1 MATGDCDSSL
11 TGVDWLL
18 QLNISGALGRGTNNN
33 NNNNSP
39 NSNALKNEENKP
51 AKERKPS
58 YSYANLI
65 TFAINSSPK
74 KKMTLSEIYDWIC
87 SNFPY
92 FKENGT
98 GWKNS
103 IRHNLSLN
111 KNFLKVPRS
120 KDDPGKGS
128 YWAIDN
134 NPPEDSPLL
143 SKKKKFPT
151 SRPSPYGAENTV
163 PANFVYNQ
171 LSPQIASGQ
180 PTLASVNTI
189 LSSSS
194 SMNSLTPQSPMTS
207 TTDGACLTASSS
219 SSNFIE
225 SQGSVDLNASFSKLY
240 QQLECVP
247 G

>member
-39 NSNALKNEENKP
+39 NSNPLKNEENKP

-98 GWKNS
+98 GWKV
-103 IRHNLSLN
+103 RLSRLF
-111 KNFLKVPRS
+111 K
-120 KDDPGKGS
+120 
-128 YWAIDN
+128 
-134 NPPEDSPLL
+134 
-143 SKKKKFPT
+143 
-151 SRPSPYGAENTV
+151 
-163 PANFVYNQ
+163 
-171 LSPQIASGQ
+171 
-180 PTLASVNTI
+180 TLAEK
-189 LSSSS
+189 L
-194 SMNSLTPQSPMTS
+194 MLLYSPRIRSDIIFHS
-207 TTDGACLTASSS
+207 TKT
-219 SSNFIE
+219 F
-225 SQGSVDLNASFSKLY
+225 
-240 QQLECVP
+240 
-247 G
+247 